1 MSKHPA
7 YFALTQS
14 TRSSCLEL
22 LPTATMAMKLTT
34 TVALALALASSQAFG
49 QQQVLASSH
58 RVFSNEP
65 VNITELFSVERLN
78 QATWTREAWNGLTT
92 FARSAPLRCFGADE
106 DSPYDVAVIGTLV

>member
-1 MSKHPA
+1 M
-7 YFALTQS
+7 T
-14 TRSSCLEL
+14 T
-22 LPTATMAMKLTT
+22 KLTT
-34 TVALALALASSQAFG
+34 VVVLALALAGSHVYG

-58 RVFSNEP
+58 RVHTNGP

-106 DSPYDVAVIGTLV
+106 DSPYDVAVIGMFV